1 MPRRCEPC
9 ADPDGCTEAA
19 VRGSYCAAHAARYL
33 VKPPPLKGVTRWAD
47 RFSYGRP
54 EDHIP
59 AADMDGLRA
68 EIKRRAA
75 QPRA

>member
-9 ADPDGCTEAA
+9 ADPDGCTETA

-33 VKPPPLKGVTRWAD
+33 VRPPSARKFAQWAD
-47 RFSYGRP
+47 RFSQVKP
-54 EDHIP
+54 DDVIP
-59 AADMDGLRA
+59 ASDMDGLRA
-68 EIKRRAA
+68 ELRRLAA